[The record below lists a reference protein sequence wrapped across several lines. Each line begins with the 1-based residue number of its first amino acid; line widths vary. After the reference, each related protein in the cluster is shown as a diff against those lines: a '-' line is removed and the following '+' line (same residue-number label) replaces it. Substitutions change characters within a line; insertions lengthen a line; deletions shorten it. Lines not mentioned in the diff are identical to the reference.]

1 MTNDHLAG
9 AWTLNMVI
17 ALAAQIMPI
26 VGAISFCLTIG
37 YTIYQ
42 WRKDAKKDNAEPKD

>member
-1 MTNDHLAG
+1 MSNDHLAG
-9 AWTLNMVI
+9 AWTLNMVS

-42 WRKDAKKDNAEPKD
+42 WRQDAKKNNAEPKD

>member
-1 MTNDHLAG
+1 MTNEHIAG
-9 AWTLNMVI
+9 AWTLNVVST
-17 ALAAQIMPI
+17 LAAQIMPI

-42 WRKDAKKDNAEPKD
+42 WRKDVKANNAEPKN